1 MNGIVTRFRR
11 FARKMLLKYWRTCWV
26 DRVWKNEF
34 GYKVDWKNP
43 RDINEKI
50 QWLMCYGDTSLW
62 SDLSDKIKVKE
73 FLESRGYGDL
83 VIPTLGVWKRAKDID
98 YDALP
103 ERFVLKCN
111 HDSGSTHII
120 DKKKGFDKEAINK
133 DLDKHLKVKFGYVNG
148 ETYYNRI
155 KSRIL
160 AEEYLEA
167 KNEDFSSSAID
178 YKVWC
183 FDGKPYSVWACYSRS
198 AECAY
203 VNIYDLDW
211 NVHPEYS
218 VFTDHYRNGE
228 GKVPRPKTL
237 DRMLKVAGD
246 LSTGLPEVRVDFYEI
261 DGRLYFG
268 EMTFAT
274 LAGKINFYTPEYLK
288 ELGDHVKLPIK

>member
-26 DRVWKNEF
+26 DRVWKNEY

-83 VIPTLGVWKRAKDID
+83 VVPTLGVWERAKDID

-228 GKVPRPKTL
+228 GKVPKPKTF
-237 DRMLKVAGD
+237 DHMMTVAAD
-246 LSTGLPEVRVDFYEI
+246 LSKGFPEVRVDFYEI

>member
-1 MNGIVTRFRR
+1 
-11 FARKMLLKYWRTCWV
+11 MLLKYWRTCWV

-83 VIPTLGVWKRAKDID
+83 VVPTLGVWERAKDID

-228 GKVPRPKTL
+228 GKVPKPKTF
-237 DRMLKVAGD
+237 DHMMTVAAD
-246 LSTGLPEVRVDFYEI
+246 LSKGFPEVRVDFYEI

>member
-34 GYKVDWKNP
+34 GHKVDWKNP

-83 VIPTLGVWKRAKDID
+83 IIPTLGVWKRAKDID

-228 GKVPRPKTL
+228 GKVPKPKTF
-237 DRMLKVAGD
+237 DHMMTVAAD
-246 LSTGLPEVRVDFYEI
+246 LSKGFPEVRVDFYEI

>member
-34 GYKVDWKNP
+34 GHKVDWKNP

-83 VIPTLGVWKRAKDID
+83 VIPTLGVWERAKDID

-228 GKVPRPKTL
+228 GKVPKPKTF
-237 DRMLKVAGD
+237 DHMMTVAAD
-246 LSTGLPEVRVDFYEI
+246 LSKGFPEVRVDFYEI

>member
-34 GYKVDWKNP
+34 GHKVDWKNP

-83 VIPTLGVWKRAKDID
+83 VIPTLGVWERAKDID

-228 GKVPRPKTL
+228 GKVPKPKTF
-237 DRMLKVAGD
+237 DHMMTVAAD
-246 LSTGLPEVRVDFYEI
+246 LSKGFPEVRVDFYEI

-274 LAGKINFYTPEYLK
+274 LAGKISFYTPEYLK

>member
-1 MNGIVTRFRR
+1 MNGIVTRLRR
-11 FARKMLLKYWRTCWV
+11 FARKMLLKYWRPCWV

-83 VIPTLGVWKRAKDID
+83 VVPTLGVWERAKDID

-111 HDSGSTHII
+111 HDSGSAHII

-167 KNEDFSSSAID
+167 KNEDFSSSVID

-183 FDGKPYSVWACYSRS
+183 FDGKPNSIWACYSRS
-198 AECAY
+198 AECTY
-203 VNIYDLDW
+203 VNLYDLEW

-218 VFTDHYRNGE
+218 IFTDHYRNGE

-237 DRMLKVAGD
+237 DRMLEIAAD
-246 LSTGLPEVRVDFYEI
+246 LSTGFPEVRVDFYEI
-261 DGRLYFG
+261 DGHLYFG
-268 EMTFAT
+268 EMTFAS
-274 LAGKINFYTPEYLK
+274 LAGKMNFFTPEYLK
-288 ELGDHVKLPIK
+288 ELGNHVKLPIK

>member
-237 DRMLKVAGD
+237 DRMLEIAGD

>member
-34 GYKVDWKNP
+34 GHKVDWKNP

-83 VIPTLGVWKRAKDID
+83 VVPTLGVWKRAKDID

-228 GKVPRPKTL
+228 GKVPKPKTF
-237 DRMLKVAGD
+237 DHMMTVAAD
-246 LSTGLPEVRVDFYEI
+246 LSKGFPEVRVDFYEI